1 MLQAASSQPG
11 GKAYFA
17 AHRAAQGK
25 ASSPFT
31 HSEVPRTRSCS
42 SAQSSICPVAHEAL
56 LSERHPNHCKR
67 RRVDKTNP
75 LSRMTKTQHLTP
87 ALSRRTA
94 GLAPARFVDTRG
106 PLVPA
111 ARAGHAALPMGRAAQ
126 ATDTLRS
133 LKCAAAGLVDAA
145 L

>member
-1 MLQAASSQPG
+1 MNQA
-11 GKAYFA
+11 
-17 AHRAAQGK
+17 
-25 ASSPFT
+25 
-31 HSEVPRTRSCS
+31 E
-42 SAQSSICPVAHEAL
+42 
-56 LSERHPNHCKR
+56 
-67 RRVDKTNP
+67 
-75 LSRMTKTQHLTP
+75 LSRMTKTQFLTP

-94 GLAPARFVDTRG
+94 GIAPARFVDTRG

>member
-1 MLQAASSQPG
+1 MPSVLQAASSAGQAAKRLRRPERRPG
-11 GKAYFA
+11 
-17 AHRAAQGK
+17 QGQL
-25 ASSPFT
+25 AVY
-31 HSEVPRTRSCS
+31 SEVPSDSLLRQRLVQQLSARGSCS
-42 SAQSSICPVAHEAL
+42 HRDIQTCTRAAASIK
-56 LSERHPNHCKR
+56 PNH
-67 RRVDKTNP
+67 
-75 LSRMTKTQHLTP
+75 SRMTKTQFLTP

-94 GLAPARFVDTRG
+94 GIAPARFVDTRG